1 MGNQNTTLGLQGHT
15 SGGTI
20 AGAML
25 ISAVVPFAF
34 KNAAWAICKYSRKN
48 QALAIY
54 LSKTYPSTAKPL
66 REGGNL
72 LECPIKIE
80 HLATPQ
86 TNALIVDLLRATSI
100 YDDKGIIELTL
111 PAGMANTVIDTIS
124 KGIESA
130 VTEEAKALLRSA
142 VEQLKA
148 NREGMTACVRDTY
161 DLTAYSNS
169 VDRLQLLT
177 VTGVPVPKVRGTKVQ
192 LLSFDA

>member
-1 MGNQNTTLGLQGHT
+1 MGNQNVTIGHQGQT
-15 SGGTI
+15 SNGTI

-25 ISAVVPFAF
+25 VSAAVYHAH

-80 HLATPQ
+80 QLATPQ
-86 TNALIVDLLRATSI
+86 TNALIVDLLRAKSV
-100 YDDKGIIELTL
+100 YDDQGTIELTL
-111 PAGMANTVIDTIS
+111 PAGMANTVIDTINNS
-124 KGIESA
+124 IESA
-130 VTEEAKALLRSA
+130 GTDEANALLRSA

-148 NREGMTACVRDTY
+148 NREGLSACVRDTY
-161 DLTAYSNS
+161 DLTAYSNPS
-169 VDRLQLLT
+169 DRLQLLT
-177 VTGVPVPKVRGTKVQ
+177 AAGVPVPKVRGTKIQ